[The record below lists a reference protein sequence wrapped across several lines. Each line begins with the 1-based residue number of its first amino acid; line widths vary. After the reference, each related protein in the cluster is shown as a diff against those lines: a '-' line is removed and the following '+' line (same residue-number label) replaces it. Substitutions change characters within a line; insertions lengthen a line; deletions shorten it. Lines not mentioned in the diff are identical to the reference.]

1 MLGGEPLPQALD
13 DVGAAHR
20 LEPLG
25 KFVATVRRHQQ
36 AIVACRDTRLTNA
49 IGEGLN
55 RIAKIVKNRA
65 SGFRDLPPF
74 ADLIYLSVGDVD
86 IPGQIPARFRT
97 V

>member
-1 MLGGEPLPQALD
+1 M
-13 DVGAAHR
+13 
-20 LEPLG
+20 
-25 KFVATVRRHQQ
+25 ATVRRYQR
-36 AIVACRDTRLTNA
+36 AIVAYCDTRLTNA

-74 ADLIYLSVGDVD
+74 ADLIYLSIGDVD
-86 IPGQIPARFRT
+86 IPAQIPSRFRT